1 MSTTLT
7 TPSTTSTDFTS
18 QEQVVTSPAAR
29 LVLAVFRLVIGFY
42 FLWAFIDKTFGL
54 GYATPAERA
63 WVRGGTPAQGFM
75 KNTEGPFAGFF
86 QGIAGPWAD
95 WLFMVG
101 LLGIG
106 IAVLAG
112 AGLKIAAVT
121 GTILLF
127 LMYLAQFPIGQA
139 GAGFTNPIFDS
150 HWVEALALI
159 TFAVTKAGDTL
170 GVGKIWG
177 GIVGDGW
184 LR

>member
-1 MSTTLT
+1 MSTTT
-7 TPSTTSTDFTS
+7 NTPTTSTTFVP
-18 QEQVVTSPAAR
+18 QEQVVTSSAAR
-29 LVLAVFRLVIGFY
+29 LVLGIFRLIIGFY
-42 FLWAFIDKTFGL
+42 FVWAFIDKLFGL

-63 WVRGGTPAQGFM
+63 WIRGGTPAQGFM
-75 KNTEGPFAGFF
+75 NNTEGPFAGLF

-95 WLFMVG
+95 WLFMIG

-106 IAVLAG
+106 VAVMFG
-112 AGLKIAAVT
+112 AGLKVAAIT
-121 GTILLF
+121 GSILLF

-139 GAGFTNPIFDS
+139 GAGFTNPVFDS

-177 GIVGDGW
+177 RMVGDGW

>member
-1 MSTTLT
+1 MSTTT
-7 TPSTTSTDFTS
+7 TNTPTTSTTFVP
-18 QEQVVTSPAAR
+18 QEQVVTSSAAR
-29 LVLAVFRLVIGFY
+29 LVLGIFRLIIGFY
-42 FLWAFIDKTFGL
+42 FVWAFIDKLFGL

-63 WVRGGTPAQGFM
+63 WIRGGTPAQGFM
-75 KNTEGPFAGFF
+75 NNTEGPFAGLF

-95 WLFMVG
+95 WLFMIG

-106 IAVLAG
+106 VAVMFG
-112 AGLKIAAVT
+112 AGLKVAAIT
-121 GTILLF
+121 GSILLF

-139 GAGFTNPIFDS
+139 GAGFTNPVFDS

-159 TFAVTKAGDTL
+159 TFAATKAGDTL

-177 GIVGDGW
+177 RMVGDGW